1 MLRKPKQWF
10 NFYNLDFDQF
20 VQVTQLNFDF
30 VYLSYIYVMYD
41 YL

>member
-10 NFYNLDFDQF
+10 NFYNQDVDQF
-20 VQVTQLNFDF
+20 VQVTHLNFDF